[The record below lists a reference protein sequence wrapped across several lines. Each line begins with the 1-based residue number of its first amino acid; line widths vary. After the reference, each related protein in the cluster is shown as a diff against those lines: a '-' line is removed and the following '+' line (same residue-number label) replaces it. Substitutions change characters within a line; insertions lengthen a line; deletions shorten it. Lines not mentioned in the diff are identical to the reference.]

1 MTVIRV
7 LLCCLTFSGVSHLS
21 RAADFSDPTWPCVQ
35 RKVENLSIGLM
46 WPAQIGDRSETDAA
60 VRAEIRELAESLALR
75 RMTPEELELHVAAFA
90 DTYGGEAELLG
101 QVFERV
107 FDSLSARRTRIV
119 RGIGDFSLG
128 QIALSEKIDGTRVE
142 MDAEMAKD
150 FPDWDRVD
158 SLEERLDW
166 DQLIYT
172 DRQQSI
178 TYLCETP
185 VLLEKRLY
193 AVAQILQRAI
203 TSE

>member
-1 MTVIRV
+1 
-7 LLCCLTFSGVSHLS
+7 
-21 RAADFSDPTWPCVQ
+21 
-35 RKVENLSIGLM
+35 M